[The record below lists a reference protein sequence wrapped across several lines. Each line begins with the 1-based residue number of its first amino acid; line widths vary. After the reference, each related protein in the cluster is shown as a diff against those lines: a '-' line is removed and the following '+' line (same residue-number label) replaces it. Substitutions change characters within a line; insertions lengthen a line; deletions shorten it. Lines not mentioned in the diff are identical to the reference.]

1 MGARINY
8 VFKDC
13 ETAIGEPS
21 SSVVLY
27 SHWGESGWMSD
38 IAGALAHAKPRWGDS
53 AYCTRMIISY
63 LISDSIMDET
73 GFGIYATSDPFS
85 DLGDFTVVID
95 VVKQTIHIPHE
106 VKWDSFIDAIQS
118 LDNGMENLIQ

>member
-8 VFKDC
+8 VFKDK

-27 SHWGESGWMSD
+27 SHWGETGWMSD
-38 IAGALAHAKPRWGDS
+38 IAGALAHAKPRWGDH

-63 LISDSIMDET
+63 LIADSIMDER
-73 GFGIYATSDPFS
+73 GFGIYSIT
-85 DLGDFTVVID
+85 GDNYEFLDTTVVID
-95 VVKQTIHIPHE
+95 LVKQTIHIPHE
-106 VKWDSFIDAIQS
+106 VKWESFIDAINS

>member
-8 VFKDC
+8 VFK
-13 ETAIGEPS
+13 EGEYAIGEPS

-27 SHWGESGWMSD
+27 SHWGETGWMSD

-63 LISDSIMDET
+63 LISDSLMEET
-73 GFGIYATSDPFS
+73 GFGIYATSDPFA
-85 DLGDFTVVID
+85 DLGEFTVVID
-95 VVKQTIHIPHE
+95 LVKQTIHIPHE

>member
-8 VFKDC
+8 VFKDQ

-27 SHWGESGWMSD
+27 SHWGESGWMQD
-38 IAGALAHAKPRWGDS
+38 IAGALAHAKPRWEDS

-63 LISDSIMDET
+63 LISDSLMEET
-73 GFGIYATSDPFS
+73 GFGIYATSDPFA
-85 DLGDFTVVID
+85 DLGEFTVVID
-95 VVKQTIHIPHE
+95 LVKQTIHIPHE

-118 LDNGMENLIQ
+118 LDNGMENLVQ